1 MTYKYLALIFV
12 AIILIGC
19 NSGKENKDGNDTY
32 TDVSVV
38 GAMKDVMWNG
48 ELEGKIKLDT
58 ISNTSGLYGLGPES
72 YLNGEILIMDGTGY
86 VSKVISDSTM
96 SVEKTLNTSA
106 PFFVYA
112 HVREWEEVDLPAS
125 VKNMRDL
132 ENFIDEK
139 TTEAKRPFAFKLEGN
154 AANAIIHIVNLP
166 EGSTVSSPD
175 EAHEGQINYS
185 LENEDVNIVGF
196 FSTEHKAVF
205 THHDTFM
212 HMHLITKDENKMG
225 HLDELEIGSM
235 KLYLPQ
241 Q

>member
-1 MTYKYLALIFV
+1 MNLKYATIGLLALC
-12 AIILIGC
+12 AI
-19 NSGKENKDGNDTY
+19 SRDSHKKNKSDHHTY
-32 TDVSVV
+32 LDVMVV

-48 ELEGKIKLDT
+48 ILGSKIDLDT
-58 ISNTSGLYGLGPES
+58 VSDTSGLYGLGPES

-86 VSKVISDSTM
+86 VSKVTSDSTM
-96 SVEKTLNTSA
+96 SVEKTLKTSA

-112 HVREWEEVDLPAS
+112 HVKEWKEVDLPAS

-132 ENFIDEK
+132 ESFIDER
-139 TTEAKRPFAFKLEGN
+139 TTEAKRPFAFRLEGK

-196 FSTEHKAVF
+196 FSTGHKAVF

-212 HMHLITKDENKMG
+212 HMHLIT
-225 HLDELEIGSM
+225 
-235 KLYLPQ
+235 
-241 Q
+241 